1 MRKVM
6 ISFIIAIIAITSTTV
21 YAYSNGLIKSNEKEV
36 FNIHYTNVNSSSE
49 NGKVYLEGNSDI
61 YFECDLKQPGDTFEF
76 TVDMVNESNKDAKVD
91 EKYIT
96 ELTDKQQRYLKY
108 TVTYEDGTEINKD
121 DILKSNETKT
131 LKVKVEFLFDIT
143 EEDLPTEKEN
153 LDLSFNITMVEA

>member
-1 MRKVM
+1 MKKVI
-6 ISFIIAIIAITSTTV
+6 ISLIVAIVAITSSTA
-21 YAYSNGLIKSNEKEV
+21 YAYSNGLVKTNEKEL
-36 FNIHYTNVNSSSE
+36 FNIHYKNVNTSSE
-49 NGKVYLEGNSDI
+49 NGKVYLEGNNDI
-61 YFECDLKQPGDTFEF
+61 YFECDLKRPGDTFEF
-76 TVDMVNESNKDAKVD
+76 TVDMVNDSNKKAKVD

-108 TVTYEDGTEINKD
+108 TVTYADGTEIKKD
-121 DILKSNETKT
+121 DILNSNETRT